1 MFLCTSSLFYVL
13 CPNVDGTPHQRLML
27 FAPFIVTKQEKAISC
42 LFISPIPI
50 KPSHSSFHSLI

>member
-27 FAPFIVTKQEKAISC
+27 FAPFIVPKQEKYFSC
-42 LFISPIPI
+42 LYIPPNPIP
-50 KPSHSSFHSLI
+50 PFHSSFHSLN